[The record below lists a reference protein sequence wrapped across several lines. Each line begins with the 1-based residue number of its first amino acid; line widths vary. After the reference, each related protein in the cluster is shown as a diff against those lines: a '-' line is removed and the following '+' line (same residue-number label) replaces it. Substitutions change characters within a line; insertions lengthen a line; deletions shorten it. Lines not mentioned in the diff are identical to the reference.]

1 MINADKDR
9 FWKFVVINKQT
20 MAHIF
25 ITGSSDGLGKMAA
38 GLLINQGHRVVLHAR
53 NEQRAADALKGNP
66 KAEAVLTADLSS
78 IHQTVELAEKINAL
92 GHFDAIIHNA
102 AVGYQEPRKITT
114 VDGLPHLFAINSLA
128 PYLLTALINKPQR
141 LIYISSGLHRDGDS
155 SLQDLLWEKRRW
167 NGFQAYADS
176 KLHNVLL
183 AFAMA
188 NKWKDVYSN
197 ALEPGWVATKM
208 GGPSAPDSLEQA
220 PLTQVWLASSNDP
233 EVLRSAGYFYHKK
246 RQAVHPDAKNRDLQE
261 LFLQRCAQISGI

>member
-1 MINADKDR
+1 M
-9 FWKFVVINKQT
+9 VLNKQT

-114 VDGLPHLFAINSLA
+114 ADGLPHLFAINSLA

-183 AFAMA
+183 AFATA

-246 RQAVHPDAKNRDLQE
+246 PQAVHPDAKNRDVQE